1 MINKKY
7 FKTLTLFIASF
18 AFFAFANI
26 VKADK
31 SIFEPAVQC
40 TEGETIEDQCW
51 DGIAYIQGDGSVAS
65 YANNHKIKCEKPGE
79 VTIQCE
85 RTVPK
90 WLIFSEKQY
99 TYTKLTVL
107 EKKQDEVKIPENTNE
122 DDNKRLSDK
131 SYTCVENKDVTV
143 ECDGI
148 TGELYGGN
156 GSVVTKNAEN
166 KFHCVKPGEA
176 KYECHTKD
184 DKYYDIKI
192 TVNAD
197 NSTQDPGNGKKPTQE
212 TSRPDVS
219 VSGLDDDT
227 DSDVV
232 KAKNGSV
239 IVKNT
244 PTSIGGKTKIDG
256 SVCQTYTICR
266 TRNVS
271 AEHGLTKGPYL
282 LNQGNL
288 MYQVTN
294 ACGKGAN
301 YTAFCLEAQFTG
313 PSQAN
318 GLCLEYKATQIDP
331 TSLYQVSLFELYK
344 MSGGVI
350 SDDAT
355 YFKYEAAARYLAYM
369 DGMGYKTRD
378 NTSNSNL
385 DAHANP
391 YRNRDTSILAGGAE
405 GALELAQQAK
415 AAAESE
421 MKNITDGT
429 LGIRLNQIGGF
440 TEQGGG
446 KYQSAISVVIQNV
459 ASQDKAKEISFSDIT
474 FTYSSGSIEVKKQG
488 DAIYDSGAKTL
499 TFTALVSGLN
509 GKSGECSS
517 ASITAKLKYS
527 TTSDIRAAF
536 MLDAISDTD
545 KANKQRFAVFAPY
558 NGEVSYELPL
568 NNCLPPSDDGC
579 EPIAALYCNES
590 DKNGIITVNE
600 GAETLGGATNWPKC
614 IIGKHDSQ
622 GNSYDVVNNSGFK
635 QTEETGDESDN
646 IQGYTSDDKPIVDAA
661 YCTVSCKEQYQFM
674 LPGNKDNV
682 KQGTYFSFHTDDNMS
697 THMVVGLN
705 AERKCVSGNIKNEDY
720 NKRALDLRAQM
731 VDYLNAY
738 VYYYQLYQALTSK
751 EAAEEFNKKIS
762 DPETDEISVA
772 ECDSADPSSAKQT
785 TKWNEDGIHNGHIV
799 KDFNT
804 SAVEFDATL
813 FYYEHPN
820 DVEDG
825 ELKTRTVSGIKGN
838 QSFKDIITKDGYD
851 FEIKRAHTVATLG
864 YDFYA
869 TEYADANIFDYKR
882 TNPGEW
888 KNTVQG
894 DYTYI
899 DRNKDKPYS
908 NPIIVDG
915 RTVGYDTGFECN
927 YDSSTSTPKKVNIY
941 VVTDV
946 KSSDWDLEQT
956 DMFENKSTNQF
967 KKYLEYVGEIKEQM
981 GVALEKYKA
990 LTAQLAVQNIA
1001 IQECTN
1007 YLAYFDESTV
1017 PYTYDPVIS
1026 FSYPHETLYNS
1037 ILDHRLEPVTV
1048 HDLVYKRYFCEED
1061 VGEGNE
1067 ESIFGCSQDISSQ
1080 IEFKYVLNVDLE
1092 LPEDKSEDIGTI
1104 ASKLKSNYNPNDA
1117 NNPIKYYNVARVGS
1131 RAYYGDPENHELNWY
1146 QSPTVWYTNPQDG
1159 LATIKPNDNS
1169 TILDTDGRVY
1179 PVAITTEAGTY
1190 PFYVTFAN
1198 IGQFNDSGT
1207 LGRIMGGG
1215 DGKSGTMSGETYDQ
1229 QVCYYKV
1236 CRIDDPDCD
1245 GGEGRNY
1252 CDDKTNT
1259 RHYFDEECEEG
1270 EDKKTCENRLCP
1282 PGDKNACITITES
1295 DTCNKGNIYS
1305 SYTFPDAKFEGCIA
1319 ALMDKVT
1326 AEDTTCCEYVK
1337 NYISLR
1343 SDGNYA
1349 NALPTIKGKDG
1360 EAINTKYQ
1368 RLCDKS
1374 KFCSSFKV
1382 ITQTDYQESS
1392 YVTDE
1397 TVISNN
1403 GALQM
1408 NARTISNYNVFPNN
1422 TSQETANWNDAQA
1435 KAVITQIE
1443 SLGDGIFGDNKYRD
1457 YHIKLTSECLAAIRQ
1472 YNEKEEG
1479 TLSGLS
1485 NGGFNDYTNQVYSS
1499 YSKIKDGTVT
1509 IEQIEGKTYGASV
1522 PMSAEFKKI
1531 LEENNCDYEGKD
1543 QPGRTETN
1551 LQDRSKVLS

>member
-18 AFFAFANI
+18 AFFAFANTA
-26 VKADK
+26 KADK
-31 SIFEPAVQC
+31 SIFEPAVLC
-40 TEGETIEDQCW
+40 TEGDTIDDQCW

-65 YANNHKIKCEKPGE
+65 YAHNHKIKCEKPGE

-107 EKKQDEVKIPENTNE
+107 AKKQDEVKIPESTNE

-131 SYTCVENKDVTV
+131 SYTCVENTDITV

-156 GSVVTKNAEN
+156 GSVVTKNAET

-192 TVNAD
+192 TVNKD

-227 DSDVV
+227 NSDVIN
-232 KAKNGSV
+232 AKNGSV

-378 NTSNSNL
+378 NTSNENL

-391 YRNRDTSILAGGAE
+391 YRNGDTSILANGAE

-421 MKNITDGT
+421 IKNITDGT

-474 FTYSSGSIEVKKQG
+474 FTYSSGDITVKQQG
-488 DAIYDSGAKTL
+488 NPIYDSGAKTL

-527 TTSDIRAAF
+527 TNSDIRAAF

-579 EPIAALYCNES
+579 KPIAALYCNES
-590 DKNGIITVNE
+590 DKNGIIDVNE
-600 GAETLGGATNWPKC
+600 GAESLGGATNWPKC

-646 IQGYTSDDKPIVDAA
+646 IQGYTSDNKEIVDAA

-751 EAAEEFNKKIS
+751 KAAELYNAKIQAATIDS
-762 DPETDEISVA
+762 YTVDT
-772 ECDSADPSSAKQT
+772 CDSADP
-785 TKWNEDGIHNGHIV
+785 
-799 KDFNT
+799 T
-804 SAVEFDATL
+804 SADQISKWKDNDKYIHGHYIDEFNFSDIDFTATL
-813 FYYEHPN
+813 FYYENPN

-838 QSFKDIITKDGYD
+838 QSFKDIITKNGFD
-851 FEIKRAHTVATLG
+851 FEIKRAHTVNTLG
-864 YDFYA
+864 YNFYA
-869 TEYADANIFDYKR
+869 TRYADYNVFDEKKSGVDTWNDEPTAPYKYKDESEYDAGGYV
-882 TNPGEW
+882 TNDEGKREW
-888 KNTVQG
+888 KSDMKCTTDASWSPKTTTMNVVDTV
-894 DYTYI
+894 
-899 DRNKDKPYS
+899 
-908 NPIIVDG
+908 
-915 RTVGYDTGFECN
+915 
-927 YDSSTSTPKKVNIY
+927 DSSLWNTEETN
-941 VVTDV
+941 
-946 KSSDWDLEQT
+946 
-956 DMFENKSTNQF
+956 MFYNDDSQF
-967 KKYLEYVGEIKEQM
+967 KNYLEVVKEIKEVMQQ
-981 GVALEKYKA
+981 AKEKYKA

-1080 IEFKYVLNVDLE
+1080 IEFKYVLNIDLD

-1104 ASKLKSNYNPNDA
+1104 ASKLKASYNPNDA

-1252 CDDKTNT
+1252 CDDKTNK
-1259 RHYFDEECEEG
+1259 RHYYDEECTDGRTPEQC
-1270 EDKKTCENRLCP
+1270 KKDLCP
-1282 PGDKNACITITES
+1282 EGDKNACITITES
-1295 DTCNKGNIYS
+1295 DTCNKGNISS

-1343 SDGNYA
+1343 ADGNYA

-1360 EAINTKYQ
+1360 EAINTKYE

-1422 TSQETANWNDAQA
+1422 TSKETANWNDAQA
-1435 KAVITQIE
+1435 KEVITQIE

-1485 NGGFNDYTNQVYSS
+1485 NGGFNDFTNQVYSS
-1499 YSKIKDGTVT
+1499 YRAQKEKEVS
-1509 IEQIEGKTYGASV
+1509 IEEIEDKKYGAKV

>member
-7 FKTLTLFIASF
+7 YKALTLLIASF
-18 AFFAFANI
+18 AFFAF
-26 VKADK
+26 
-31 SIFEPAVQC
+31 
-40 TEGETIEDQCW
+40 T
-51 DGIAYIQGDGSVAS
+51 
-65 YANNHKIKCEKPGE
+65 NNVVSKD
-79 VTIQCE
+79 T
-85 RTVPK
+85 
-90 WLIFSEKQY
+90 
-99 TYTKLTVL
+99 
-107 EKKQDEVKIPENTNE
+107 
-122 DDNKRLSDK
+122 NKRLETK
-131 SYTCVENKDVTV
+131 YYTCNVNTYQSV
-143 ECDGI
+143 ECDGT
-148 TGELYGGN
+148 TGELYGGD
-156 GSVVTKNAEN
+156 GTVVTKEDEN
-166 KFHCVKPGEA
+166 RFRCANPGEA
-176 KYECHTKD
+176 KYVCHTKN
-184 DKYYDIKI
+184 DKYYDIQI
-192 TVNAD
+192 TVNKD
-197 NSTQDPGNGKKPTQE
+197 NSAQDPGNGKKPTPI
-212 TSRPDVS
+212 TTRVDLA
-219 VSGLDDDT
+219 GDT
-227 DSDVV
+227 NSDYYE
-232 KAKNGSV
+232 AKEGSV

-271 AEHGLTKGPYL
+271 AEQGLTKGPYL

-288 MYQVTN
+288 IYQVTD
-294 ACGKGAN
+294 ACGKGVN

-318 GLCLEYKATQIDP
+318 GLCLDYKATQIDP
-331 TSLYQVSLFELYK
+331 TSKYQVSLFELYK

-391 YRNRDTSILAGGAE
+391 YRNGDTSILADE
-405 GALELAQQAK
+405 IKGALDLAKKAK
-415 AAAESE
+415 EAADRE
-421 MKNITDGT
+421 MENITDGT

-440 TEQGGG
+440 TEQGDG
-446 KYQSAISVVIQNV
+446 KYQTAISVVIQNV
-459 ASQDKAKEISFSDIT
+459 ASQDKAKEISFSKIT
-474 FTYSSGSIEVKKQG
+474 FTYSSGDITVKQQG
-488 DAIYDSGAKTL
+488 NPIYDTGAKTL
-499 TFTALVSGLN
+499 TFTALVSGLK

-517 ASITAKLKYS
+517 ASITAKLEYE
-527 TTSDIRAAF
+527 TNSDIRAAF

-558 NGEVSYELPL
+558 SGEVSYELPL
-568 NNCLPPSDDGC
+568 NNCLPPPDDGC
-579 EPIAALYCNES
+579 EPIAALYCNAS
-590 DKNGIITVNE
+590 DKNGVITVNE
-600 GAETLGGATNWPKC
+600 GAETLGGKTNWPKC
-614 IIGKHDSQ
+614 IIGNHDSK

-646 IQGYTSDDKPIVDAA
+646 IQGYTSDDKEIVDAA

-682 KQGTYFSFHTDDNMS
+682 KQGTYFSFHTDNNMS

-705 AERKCVSGNIKNEDY
+705 AERKCLSGNIKNEDY

-751 EAAEEFNKKIS
+751 EAATKFNDKVT
-762 DPETDEISVA
+762 PAEIDDITIN
-772 ECDSADPSSAKQT
+772 ECDDASPSTAKET
-785 TKWNEDGIHNGHIV
+785 SEWLTDGVYNGYYV
-799 KDFNT
+799 KAFDT
-804 SAVEFDATL
+804 SVIDFDATL
-813 FYYEHPN
+813 FYYENPN

-825 ELKTRTVSGIKGN
+825 ELKTRTVKGIKGN

-851 FEIKRAHTVATLG
+851 FEIKRAHTVETLG
-864 YDFYA
+864 YDFYK

-882 TNPGEW
+882 TGTKQWNDPQNG
-888 KNTVQG
+888 T
-894 DYTYI
+894 YTYY
-899 DRNKDKPYS
+899 DRNKDKEYIT
-908 NPIIVDG
+908 PIIENGGPV
-915 RTVGYDTGFECN
+915 RYETGFECN
-927 YDSSTSTPKKVNIY
+927 YDNTTTLPNQTTPIY

-946 KSSDWDLEQT
+946 KSKDWKDHLKET
-956 DMFENKSTNQF
+956 NMFYDKENSQF
-967 KKYLEYVGEIKEQM
+967 LKYLEYVGNIKEQM
-981 GVALEKYKA
+981 KTAKLKYEA

-1017 PYTYDPVIS
+1017 PYAYDPIIS
-1026 FSYPHETLYNS
+1026 FSYPYETLYNS
-1037 ILDHRLEPVTV
+1037 ILNHRLEPVTV
-1048 HDLVYKRYFCEED
+1048 HDLVYERHFCKDD

-1067 ESIFGCSQDISSQ
+1067 ESIFSDNSNCSQDISSQ
-1080 IEFKYVLNVDLE
+1080 IEFKYVLKVSL
-1092 LPEDKSEDIGTI
+1092 DKPKDESIDISTI
-1104 ASKLKSNYNPNDA
+1104 ASELQANYDPNKE
-1117 NNPIKYYNVARVGS
+1117 NNQIKYYNVARVGS
-1131 RAYYGDPENHELNWY
+1131 RAYYGDPNKGELNWY

-1159 LATIKPNDNS
+1159 LATTKPNDNS
-1169 TILDTDGRVY
+1169 TIIDTDGRVY
-1179 PVAITTEAGTY
+1179 PVAINTEAGTY

-1215 DGKSGTMSGETYDQ
+1215 DNKPGTMSGETYDQ
-1229 QVCYYKV
+1229 QVCYYKI

-1245 GGEGRNY
+1245 KEY
-1252 CDDKTNT
+1252 CDDKENK
-1259 RHYFDEECEEG
+1259 RHYYDEECEDG
-1270 EDKKTCENRLCP
+1270 EDRTTCKNRLCP
-1282 PGDKNACITITES
+1282 PGDKNACENIVT
-1295 DTCNKGNIYS
+1295 DKCNNGVIAS
-1305 SYTFPDAKFEGCIA
+1305 SYTFNDAKFEVCIKE
-1319 ALMDKVT
+1319 LMDKVT
-1326 AEDTTCCEYVK
+1326 EEDTTCCEYVK

-1343 SDGNYA
+1343 ADGDYSNS
-1349 NALPTIKGKDG
+1349 LPLIKGKDG
-1360 EAINTKYQ
+1360 EAINTKYD

-1382 ITQTDYQESS
+1382 ISYASYQESS
-1392 YVTDE
+1392 YDTDE
-1397 TVISNN
+1397 TAITNN

-1422 TSQETANWNDAQA
+1422 SSKETANWNDAQA
-1435 KAVITQIE
+1435 QAVIAQIE

-1485 NGGFNDYTNQVYSS
+1485 NGGFNDFTNQVYSS
-1499 YSKIKDGTVT
+1499 YRAKEKEVSIKD
-1509 IEQIEGKTYGASV
+1509 IEDKKYGANV
-1522 PMSAEFKKI
+1522 PMSADFLKVLK
-1531 LEENNCDYEGKD
+1531 ENNCDDGGKD
-1543 QPGRTETN
+1543 QPGRTESN